1 MHIIFT
7 RSIWIPSYYTR
18 CSPNFTVFHRSIL
31 VNVCMQIS
39 LVPPYWIYDF
49 KLYVKIFPVCLWC
62 FFLFFFPFDSSGTIG
77 SGWALFA
84 VFHDESTWVSHSM
97 LLICIIFYDFHY
109 HALHHHWS
117 RRSFCF
123 MIRNVVSFSDG
134 QPDKGSGIPY
144 FYLTTLD
151 PTASYALKDQ
161 RSSFTISEYS
171 IGTCGS
177 KDPENPSCA
186 KITLIGK
193 VACLLSLVI

>member
-1 MHIIFT
+1 MCACRSHLFLHIGFMT
-7 RSIWIPSYYTR
+7 SNYMS
-18 CSPNFTVFHRSIL
+18 
-31 VNVCMQIS
+31 
-39 LVPPYWIYDF
+39 
-49 KLYVKIFPVCLWC
+49 KFPRLFVMLLS
-62 FFLFFFPFDSSGTIG
+62 FFFFFPFDSSGTIG
-77 SGWALFA
+77 SGWVLFA
-84 VFHDESTWVSHSM
+84 VFHDESTLVSHSM

-193 VACLLSLVI
+193 VACFLCHLILLSFFFHI

>member
-1 MHIIFT
+1 
-7 RSIWIPSYYTR
+7 
-18 CSPNFTVFHRSIL
+18 
-31 VNVCMQIS
+31 
-39 LVPPYWIYDF
+39 
-49 KLYVKIFPVCLWC
+49 
-62 FFLFFFPFDSSGTIG
+62 
-77 SGWALFA
+77 
-84 VFHDESTWVSHSM
+84 
-97 LLICIIFYDFHY
+97 
-109 HALHHHWS
+109 
-117 RRSFCF
+117 

-134 QPDKGSGIPY
+134 QADKGSGIPY

-193 VACLLSLVI
+193 VSCFLAFSVI

>member
-1 MHIIFT
+1 
-7 RSIWIPSYYTR
+7 
-18 CSPNFTVFHRSIL
+18 
-31 VNVCMQIS
+31 
-39 LVPPYWIYDF
+39 
-49 KLYVKIFPVCLWC
+49 
-62 FFLFFFPFDSSGTIG
+62 
-77 SGWALFA
+77 
-84 VFHDESTWVSHSM
+84 
-97 LLICIIFYDFHY
+97 
-109 HALHHHWS
+109 
-117 RRSFCF
+117 

-193 VACLLSLVI
+193 VACFLLSFNPTFFFSYIDTLMIKYVFH